1 MNKIRNLTFGSIIVA
16 SITIVF
22 LASSLYP
29 SVITDVSTIS
39 ENTKM
44 ETEMAPEVFDVIPT
58 ITNLNPSEL
67 VLETSETK
75 IIPIVTEISSD
86 SAANFILPLFEQASA
101 LSPNQNTATFTE
113 WTVPTANAGVRS
125 PQYDA
130 TTNSIWFSEASHAF
144 HMRQCTTSTNLRVT

>member
-101 LSPNQNTATFTE
+101 LSPNQN
-113 WTVPTANAGVRS
+113 
-125 PQYDA
+125 
-130 TTNSIWFSEASHAF
+130 
-144 HMRQCTTSTNLRVT
+144 